1 MMLQLREDRVNDRGA
16 VVFRRGDRVEAKPT
30 HAGDTYA
37 VRHQGGRWHRVDA
50 RALEPVDD
58 VDLPEPEAVPAL
70 VPESLLDEDV
80 YALPFAVAV
89 VVILAAVLV
98 MVVTS

>member
-1 MMLQLREDRVNDRGA
+1 MLQLREDRVNDRGA

-37 VRHQGGRWHRVDA
+37 VRHPKGSWHRVDA

-70 VPESLLDEDV
+70 VSESLLNEDV
-80 YALPFAVAV
+80 YALPFSVAAV
-89 VVILAAVLV
+89 VTLVVALV
-98 MVVTS
+98 MMGG